1 MVSNLILFKAKKIP
15 TSKLFFQQH
24 REEKKKSMS
33 GLLGVNVFDKD
44 QTGR

>member
-1 MVSNLILFKAKKIP
+1 MFKAKKNSNLKTI
-15 TSKLFFQQH
+15 FQQR